1 MKITVIGAGYVGLV
15 SAICFYEIGHE
26 VICVDN
32 NQEKIDKLNNGLIPI
47 YEPGLDEILSKPHQ
61 NQQISFTSNLAAAIE
76 KSEAI
81 FIAVGTPQDDITGDA
96 DLSFVYQAARDIAL
110 ASKSYKIIITKS
122 TVPAGTNQKIKQ
134 IIAKHNPNLEFSIVS
149 NPEFLKQG
157 AAVEDFLHPDR
168 IIIGIEDGDDK
179 AQNLMAKIYEPLKN
193 AKIIYTDIASAE
205 LIKYAANSF
214 LAIKIG
220 FINEIANLC
229 EKIGANILEVAKGI
243 GLDPRIGPK
252 FLNPGPGF
260 GGSCFPKDILA
271 LASTAKQNNLKLS
284 IIDAVISS
292 NQTRKLAMVDKII
305 AACKNDVK
313 DKTIAILGLAFKA
326 GTDDIRCSPSIAIIA
341 ELIKRGAKINAYD
354 QQAIKNCQ
362 KEIGNNS
369 AINYFTSPYEA
380 SKNSDALV
388 IATEWDEFRNLNLEK
403 IKELQKTALIIDLR
417 NMIDN
422 KKAKDFGFDYF
433 GIGVTKTS

>member
-1 MKITVIGAGYVGLV
+1 MKITVIGTGYVGLV
-15 SAICFYEIGHE
+15 SGICFCEIGHE

-32 NQEKIDKLNNGLIPI
+32 NQEKIDKLNNGKVPI
-47 YEPGLDEILSKPHQ
+47 YEPHLDEILSRANK
-61 NQQISFTSNLAAAIE
+61 NQQISFTTNLAAAIE
-76 KSEAI
+76 QSEAI

-96 DLSFVYQAARDIAL
+96 DLSFVYQVARDIAL
-110 ASKSYKIIITKS
+110 ASKSYKIIVTKS

-134 IIAKHNPNLEFSIVS
+134 IIAKHNPTLEFSIVS

-168 IIIGIEDGDDK
+168 IVIGLEASDDK

-229 EKIGANILEVAKGI
+229 EKVGADVLEVAKGI

-271 LASTAKQNNLKLS
+271 LASTANQNNLKLS

-292 NQTRKLAMVDKII
+292 NETRKLAMVDKII

-313 DKTIAILGLAFKA
+313 DKTIAILGLAFKN
-326 GTDDIRCSPSIAIIA
+326 GTDDVRCSPSIIIIK
-341 ELIKRGAKINAYD
+341 ELIKSGAKINAYD
-354 QQAIKNCQ
+354 QQAISNCQ
-362 KEIGNNS
+362 KEIGDNL
-369 AINYFTSPYEA
+369 AINYFTSPYA
-380 SKNSDALV
+380 AAKNSDALV
-388 IATEWDEFRNLNLEK
+388 IATEWDEFRNLDLK
-403 IKELQKTALIIDLR
+403 KLKELQKTALIIDLR

-433 GIGVTKTS
+433 GIGKKSDV

>member
-1 MKITVIGAGYVGLV
+1 MKITVIGTGYVGLV
-15 SAICFYEIGHE
+15 SGICFCEIGHE

-32 NQEKIDKLNNGLIPI
+32 NQEKIDQLNQGLVPI
-47 YEPGLDEILSKPHQ
+47 YEPNLDEILSNAHK
-61 NQQISFTSNLAAAIE
+61 NQQISFTTNLAAAIE
-76 KSEAI
+76 QSEAI

-96 DLSFVYQAARDIAL
+96 DLSFVYQVAHDIAL
-110 ASKSYKIIITKS
+110 AAKSYKVIVTKS
-122 TVPAGTNQKIKQ
+122 TVPVGTNQKIKQ
-134 IIAKHNPNLEFSIVS
+134 IIAKHNPTLEFSIVS

-168 IIIGIEDGDDK
+168 IIIGIEESDNK
-179 AQNLMAKIYEPLKN
+179 AQNLMAKIYEPFKN

-220 FINEIANLC
+220 FINEIADLC
-229 EKIGANILEVAKGI
+229 EKIGADVTEVAKGI

-271 LASTAKQNNLKLS
+271 LAGTAKQNNLKLS

-292 NQTRKLAMVDKII
+292 NHNRKSAMVDKII
-305 AACKNDVK
+305 AACKNDVNN
-313 DKTIAILGLAFKA
+313 KTIAILGLAFKA
-326 GTDDIRCSPSIAIIA
+326 GTDDVRYSPSVAIIK

-354 QQAIKNCQ
+354 QQAIPNCQ
-362 KEIGNNS
+362 KEMGDNPI
-369 AINYFTSPYEA
+369 IKYFTNPYEA
-380 SKNSDALV
+380 AKNSDAIV
-388 IATEWDEFRNLNLEK
+388 IATEWDEFRNLDLKK
-403 IKELQKTALIIDLR
+403 IKDLQKNPAIIDLR
-417 NMIDN
+417 NMIDT
-422 KKAKDFGFDYF
+422 KKAKKLGFDYF
-433 GIGVTKTS
+433 GIGKKA

>member
-1 MKITVIGAGYVGLV
+1 MKITVIGTGYVGLV
-15 SAICFYEIGHE
+15 SGICFCEIGHE

-32 NQEKIDKLNNGLIPI
+32 NREKIDKLNNGVIPI
-47 YEPGLDEILSKPHQ
+47 YEPHLDEILSRANK
-61 NQQISFTSNLAAAIE
+61 NQQISFTTNLAAAIE
-76 KSEAI
+76 QSEAI

-96 DLSFVYQAARDIAL
+96 DLSFVYQVARDIAL
-110 ASKSYKIIITKS
+110 ASKSYKIIVTKS

-134 IIAKHNPNLEFSIVS
+134 IIAKHNPALEFSIVS

-168 IIIGIEDGDDK
+168 IVIGLEASDDK

-229 EKIGANILEVAKGI
+229 EKVGADVLEVAKGI

-271 LASTAKQNNLKLS
+271 LASTANQNNLNLS

-292 NQTRKLAMVDKII
+292 NNNRKLAMVDKII
-305 AACKNDVK
+305 AACKNDVQN
-313 DKTIAILGLAFKA
+313 KTITILGLAFKN
-326 GTDDIRCSPSIAIIA
+326 GTDDVRCSPSIAIIE

-354 QQAIKNCQ
+354 QQAISNCQ

-369 AINYFTSPYEA
+369 AINYFTNPYEA
-380 SKNSDALV
+380 AKNSDALV
-388 IATEWDEFRNLNLEK
+388 IATEWDEFKNLDLK
-403 IKELQKTALIIDLR
+403 KLKELQKTALIIDLR
-417 NMIDN
+417 NMIDD
-422 KKAKDFGFDYF
+422 KKAKGIGFDYV
-433 GIGVTKTS
+433 GIGKKSDV